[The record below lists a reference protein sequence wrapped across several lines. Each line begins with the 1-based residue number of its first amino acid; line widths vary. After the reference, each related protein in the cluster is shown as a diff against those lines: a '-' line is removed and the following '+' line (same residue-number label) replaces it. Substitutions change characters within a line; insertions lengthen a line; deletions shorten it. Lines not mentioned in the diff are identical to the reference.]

1 MQSRWNTVEAPTDPL
16 EQCAYGSRLLGS
28 DDLLVLHGGGNT
40 SVKTAALDV
49 TGVEIEVLHVKGS
62 GYDLASIPAAGFVPL
77 RISRLR
83 ELLQLERMTDPQM
96 VNELRCARLDAS
108 APDPSVEAL
117 LHALLPFPAVQHS
130 HADAIVTLTNLADG
144 EDVVRRVFGDE
155 LVVVPYAMPGF
166 DLAASV
172 ATLWPRHAHPGTV
185 GLVLMN
191 HGLFT
196 VGADTQQAYERHIA
210 LIDRA
215 QQYLAE
221 HAALPE
227 PAVAAL
233 PAVGVTELVA
243 IRRALS
249 DAAGVPLVVRRDSSP
264 VVAGFVARE
273 DLSAVA
279 TRGPATPDHI
289 IRTKRVPVIGDG
301 GDGALVGA
309 IAEYTAAY
317 DDYVQRNVE
326 RRRAAATAA
335 GREPEAV
342 TALDP
347 APRVLLDP
355 RVGMLTAGRTAKDA
369 AISADIYHHTI
380 DIIGRGELLGG
391 YQALPEAPLFD
402 VEYWDLEQAKLRRA
416 GSPPM
421 FAGQVALVTGAASGI
436 GKACAAA
443 LLAAGAA
450 VIGLDLSPGVN
461 ESFSGPAWC
470 GVSVDVTDAAAVDAA
485 IATGIEAFG
494 GLDIVV
500 VSAGVFAASAPIAE
514 LDESAWRKTMAVNVD
529 SVATLYRSVHP
540 LLAASPVGGRVA
552 VIASKNV
559 PAPGPGAAAYSAS
572 KAALTQ
578 LSRVAALEWAP
589 DGIRVN
595 LVHPDAVF
603 DTGLWNP
610 ELLAERAN
618 RYGMTVQEYK
628 RRNLLRTEVSS
639 PLVAAA
645 VVRLCS
651 DEFSATTG
659 AQVPIDGG
667 SDRVV

>member
-1 MQSRWNTVEAPTDPL
+1 MQSRWNDADAPTDPL
-16 EQCAYGSRLLGS
+16 EACAYGSRLLGS
-28 DDLLVLHGGGNT
+28 DPTLVLHGGGNT
-40 SVKTAALDV
+40 SVKGTITDV
-49 TGVEIEVLHVKGS
+49 TGTEVEVLYVKGS
-62 GYDLASIPAAGFVPL
+62 GYDLASIPPKGFAPL
-77 RISRLR
+77 RMQRLR
-83 ELLQLERMTDPQM
+83 ELLGLPRLSDPQM
-96 VNELRCARLDAS
+96 VNELRCALVDAS

-117 LHALLPFPAVQHS
+117 LHALLPFAAVQHS
-130 HADAIVTLTNLADG
+130 HADAIVSLTNVADG
-144 EDVVRRVFGDE
+144 EASVRAVFGDDV
-155 LVVVPYAMPGF
+155 VVVPYVMPGF
-166 DLAASV
+166 DLAATV
-172 ATLWPRHAHPGTV
+172 ARLWPEQSHDRTL
-185 GLVLMN
+185 GLVLLN

-196 VGADTQQAYERHIA
+196 VGADTKQAYQRHVE

-215 QQYLAE
+215 ERFLADRARGRAASDPAA
-221 HAALPE
+221 AALPVV
-227 PAVAAL
+227 PAL
-233 PAVGVTELVA
+233 ELA
-243 IRRALS
+243 ELRRDLS
-249 DAAGVPLVVRRDSSP
+249 RAAGTPMIVSRHTDPDI
-264 VVAGFVARE
+264 AAFVANP
-273 DLSAVA
+273 DLAELA

-289 IRTKRVPVIGDG
+289 IRTKRVPLIGTDIAG
-301 GDGALVGA
+301 YARDYAGYFQRNSAAHNGSAGADGAPTL
-309 IAEYTAAY
+309 T
-317 DDYVQRNVE
+317 Q
-326 RRRAAATAA
+326 
-335 GREPEAV
+335 
-342 TALDP
+342 LDP

-355 RVGMLTAGRTAKDA
+355 RVGLLTAGRTAKDA
-369 AISADIYHHTI
+369 DIAADIYHHTI
-380 DIIGRGELLGG
+380 DVIGAAESLGG
-391 YQALPEAPLFD
+391 YRALGEQELFD

-436 GKACAAA
+436 GKACTAA

-450 VIGLDLSPGVN
+450 VIGLDLADSVTDTFTGPGYL
-461 ESFSGPAWC
+461 GIR
-470 GVSVDVTDAAAVDAA
+470 VDVTDADAVDEALQ
-485 IATGIEAFG
+485 TGVERFG
-494 GLDIVV
+494 GLDMVV
-500 VSAGVFAASAPIAE
+500 VSAGVFAASAPISA
-514 LDESAWRKTMAVNVD
+514 LDPTAWRKTMSVNVD
-529 SVATLYRSVHP
+529 SVATLFRSVHP

-610 ELLAERAN
+610 ELLAERAK
-618 RYGMTVQEYK
+618 RYDMTVDEYK

-639 PLVAAA
+639 DLVGAA

-659 AQVPIDGG
+659 AQIPIDGG